1 MRSPRWRP
9 ALRTGVRRA
18 AHRSWRFAAPAALL
32 LAAVGCSTASGGT
45 GDKLLGAP
53 SDSVSVVAVTA
64 TSEAGQRSWSPWPQ
78 ALHDAR
84 HSGASTVTGPQ
95 DGTVRWRRNLGGSPL
110 PTGPV
115 VGPKGT
121 IYLVDSVGMLHALDP
136 ADGHDLWTADTGQSV
151 SGDLSISPLVL
162 PDGSVVAGARQGLAA
177 WSAWGRKTWS
187 VELGGGLTSPVTSD
201 GKRIYVGSTGGHVA
215 AVDVTSTGKAAV
227 AWDLDTKTGNSHGS
241 VVTDGHGRVL
251 TTSESGLVSIR
262 DRGNRGQVQWT
273 ADPKDGT
280 VEVSAGL
287 SAGGVGLL
295 GTNGHHEWAYS
306 TAGKLLWKASREET
320 YSSPSV
326 TADGLAYVGEH
337 NSQVHVFAADSG
349 RQVGRYPSGV
359 TGTSGKT
366 GVWTS
371 VVVDRRHDVYFGT
384 RSHYLIGVRPNGTR
398 LFTVDLGT
406 STASYPALTGNG
418 RLVIGTDTGDVL
430 MVG

>member
-1 MRSPRWRP
+1 M
-9 ALRTGVRRA
+9 LVV
-18 AHRSWRFAAPAALL
+18 
-32 LAAVGCSTASGGT
+32 AVGCSTATRGT
-45 GDKLLGAP
+45 GDTLLGAP
-53 SDSVSVVAVTA
+53 SDSVSVIAVTA
-64 TSEAGQRSWSPWPQ
+64 TGAPGQQSWSPWPQ

-84 HSGASTVTGPQ
+84 HSGAATVIGPQ

-110 PTGPV
+110 PAGPV
-115 VGPKGT
+115 IGPAGT
-121 IYLVDSVGMLHALDP
+121 IYLVDSVGTLHALDP
-136 ADGHDLWTADTGQSV
+136 SDGHDLWTADTGQPV
-151 SGDLSISPLVL
+151 GGDLSISPLVL
-162 PDGSVVAGARQGLAA
+162 PDGSVVAADREGLAA
-177 WSAWGRKTWS
+177 WNTAGHKVWS
-187 VELGGGLTSPVTSD
+187 VELGGGLTSPVSSD
-201 GKRIYVGSTGGHVA
+201 GKRIYVGSTGGQVA
-215 AVDVTSTGKAAV
+215 AVDVTSAGKATV
-227 AWDLDTKTGNSHGS
+227 AWNLDTKAGTSHGS
-241 VVTDGHGRVL
+241 VVTDGHGRLL

-262 DRGNRGQVQWT
+262 DRGDHGQVQWT

-287 SAGGVGLL
+287 SADGVGLL

-306 TAGKLLWKASREET
+306 PAGKLLWKASREET

-337 NSQVHVFAADSG
+337 NGQVHVYAAGSG

-371 VVVDRRHDVYFGT
+371 VVVDRRHDAYFGT
-384 RSHYLIGVRPNGTR
+384 RSHYLIGVRPDGRR
-398 LFTVDLGT
+398 LFTVDIGS

-418 RLVIGTDTGDVL
+418 RLIIATDAGDVL